1 MTDSS
6 TTAATTTVSGPSAAG
21 EADRAAMLAMRRLTQ
36 RWVAIGWCSF
46 AVVFTAAWWFTPR
59 LAPIAEP
66 LDRLLFVLQLGA
78 APGFVLVCMLQGLW
92 RMQDTLEA
100 EDPFA
105 NKESLGFRI
114 NQRVMTNTMEQTLMF
129 LPILIGFAIRM
140 EPAQA
145 YWLPLLVTFW
155 CVARIMFWVG
165 YRRALHLRAPGMDW
179 TTGTLSVT
187 AVLFVISLF

>member
-1 MTDSS
+1 MTASS
-6 TTAATTTVSGPSAAG
+6 SAVRTTTPAPTVSDDAEHAALV
-21 EADRAAMLAMRRLTQ
+21 ATRKLTQ
-36 RWVAIGWCSF
+36 KWVAIGWCSF
-46 AVVFTAAWWFTPR
+46 AVVFTAAWWLTPR
-59 LAPIAEP
+59 LGPIAEP

-114 NQRVMTNTMEQTLMF
+114 NQRVLTNTIEQTMMF

-140 EPAQA
+140 QPTQV

-155 CVARIMFWVG
+155 CVARMMFWIG

-187 AVLFVISLF
+187 AVLFVITLF